1 MGYQLK
7 FPSKFLPSAHRKSE
21 LGQAKVYGDAATPN
35 LSEALDELEKDDL
48 VRETLGEHLF
58 EHFLAAKREEW
69 HDYIRHV
76 SPWEV
81 DRYLS
86 VY

>member
-1 MGYQLK
+1 
-7 FPSKFLPSAHRKSE
+7 
-21 LGQAKVYGDAATPN
+21 V
-35 LSEALDELEKDDL
+35 
-48 VRETLGEHLF
+48 
-58 EHFLAAKREEW
+58 AAKREEW

>member
-1 MGYQLK
+1 MH
-7 FPSKFLPSAHRKSE
+7 S
-21 LGQAKVYGDAATPN
+21 V
-35 LSEALDELEKDDL
+35 DELEKDDL
-48 VRETLGEHLF
+48 VKDTLGDHIF

-81 DRYLS
+81 DRYLG

>member
-1 MGYQLK
+1 MSRSPRQGS
-7 FPSKFLPSAHRKSE
+7 P
-21 LGQAKVYGDAATPN
+21 GDSNAASNALTF
-35 LSEALDELEKDDL
+35 EDALDELEKDDL
-48 VRETLGEHLF
+48 VRETLGDHLF

-81 DRYLS
+81 ERYLG